1 MEHPFPEG
9 KGFELSVCDVP
20 SPMKSASTSKISR
33 RPRDARRTTAEN
45 LEEKFD
51 AGQDV
56 LDYFD
61 PTKAVK
67 RTPAANNLQLVLPD
81 SLATSLDREAAR
93 VGVTPDALVK
103 VWLAERLDR
112 LTAPKAS

>member
-1 MEHPFPEG
+1 
-9 KGFELSVCDVP
+9 
-20 SPMKSASTSKISR
+20 MKSASTNKTLR
-33 RPRDARRTTAEN
+33 RPRDARLTTAEN

-61 PTKAVK
+61 PTKATK
-67 RTPAANNLQLVLPD
+67 RTPVANRLQLVLPEL
-81 SLATSLDREAAR
+81 LATGLNREAAR

-103 VWLAERLDR
+103 VWIAERLDR
-112 LTAPKAS
+112 LATPKTS